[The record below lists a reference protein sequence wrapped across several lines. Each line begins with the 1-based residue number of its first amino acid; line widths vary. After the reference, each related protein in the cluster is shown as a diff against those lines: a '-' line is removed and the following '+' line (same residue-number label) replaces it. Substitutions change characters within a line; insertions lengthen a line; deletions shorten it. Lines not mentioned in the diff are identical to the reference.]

1 MKTLTQSLLVP
12 TLLLALHRFD
22 ARGDTDAVAF
32 PPSASLSL
40 QVVGYLNGGVGWS
53 FVPKTNLLVTWV
65 GYKNDYATTEG
76 IAGLRMTFWSSTN
89 TVVAS
94 YLSEDLAASAEAD
107 TNRVVYGRIRPLL
120 LTSETQYFITSDLG
134 TNTQI
139 VEVFSPD
146 STQTDTPFFRAAPE
160 LAYRG
165 VYDYDVA
172 NGFLRGDSFGVEN
185 LLLGPTFRFRVAS
198 EAVPHLKIELA
209 ADVLM
214 LSWPTNTPACVI
226 DTSKSIADANWQEMT
241 DTPHASIVGG
251 RYFFA
256 YRPPDNQPRF
266 FRLRL
271 Q

>member
-1 MKTLTQSLLVP
+1 MKTLTQRLLVP
-12 TLLLALHRFD
+12 TLLLSLQLFD

-40 QVVGYLNGGVGWS
+40 QAVGFFGGVGWS
-53 FVPKTNLLVTWV
+53 FVPKTNLLVTRV
-65 GYKNDYATTEG
+65 GFYEDFTVGG
-76 IAGLRMTFWSSTN
+76 INGLRITFWSSTN

-94 YLSEDLAASAEAD
+94 YLSEDLAASAEVD
-107 TNRVVYGRIRPLL
+107 TNYVVYGMIPPLL
-120 LTSETQYFITSDLG
+120 LAAETQYFITSDLG
-134 TNTQI
+134 TNFQI

-146 STQTDTPFFRAAPE
+146 PTQIDTPLFRAAPE
-160 LAYRG
+160 LAYGG

-172 NGFLRGDSFGVEN
+172 NGFLRADSFRVEN

-226 DTSKSIADANWQEMT
+226 ETSKSSADANWQKMT
-241 DTPHASIVGG
+241 DAPPPSTLGDHYS
-251 RYFFA
+251 FA